1 MIPRRTPDKVNE
13 MKSESVLINEF
24 TDICEDVETL
34 LNEVTD
40 MVLDSYKGTTA
51 EKLALNYLTQIKDLS
66 TEIERKITKAEIEE
80 PKKSLQILDSI
91 QVLIEKRNSLLKEL
105 GIVV

>member
-1 MIPRRTPDKVNE
+1 

-24 TDICEDVETL
+24 TDICGDIETL

-40 MVLDSYKGTTA
+40 MVLDSYKGTTT

-80 PKKSLQILDSI
+80 PKNSFQILDSI

-105 GIVV
+105 GITVLFLRITRKYL